1 MATPSV
7 RIQLV
12 DGALYDLAP
21 GGLIGRL
28 PSADLRLMDPRIS
41 EVHALITLRGR
52 TLVLLAQRGL
62 VSADGDRKSDVVL
75 RPGQRIELVDGL
87 TLTVVDVTLPER
99 VLVVEGLGQHAVE
112 LSAPVYSLLPGGRLL
127 PTWWKG
133 AALHLWSDA
142 DGWWAQLSGED
153 EEPLSEGSVLEVGGH
168 TLRVKGRRIAEAGS
182 APTRAT
188 GRLQPP
194 LRVVAR
200 FETVHIEQPGR
211 EPAVIAGLGARI
223 LSELVEYGAPAPW
236 EMVARAVY
244 PHIDDAHRLRTNW
257 DRTLRRLRAML
268 RRKGVRDTLVRADG
282 KGNIELVLRA
292 EDAVVDEG

>member
-7 RIQLV
+7 RLQLA
-12 DGALYDLAP
+12 DGALVDLAP
-21 GGLIGRL
+21 GSLIGRL

-62 VSADGDRKSDVVL
+62 VSADGDRKADVVL

-87 TLTVVDVTLPER
+87 ALTVVDVTLPER
-99 VLVVEGLGQHAVE
+99 VLVVEGLRDAAVE

-142 DGWWAQLSGED
+142 DGWWAQLAGED
-153 EEPLSEGSVLEVGGH
+153 EEPLSEGSVLEVAGH

-182 APTRAT
+182 APTRAAA
-188 GRLQPP
+188 RLQPP

-236 EMVARAVY
+236 ELVARAVY
-244 PHIDDAHRLRTNW
+244 PDVDDAHRLRTNW

-268 RRKGVRDTLVRADG
+268 RRKGVRDTLIRADG